1 MFKGCG
7 FGIAAG
13 NYRPEEVEAENITRE
28 SDVQPATQIP
38 SNEYAIWEKFV
49 PTWVHRNKMHRP
61 LYST

>member
-38 SNEYAIWEKFV
+38 SNEYAI
-49 PTWVHRNKMHRP
+49 
-61 LYST
+61 